1 MSEFHE
7 FLKISAVAQSLS
19 NANFATNPA
28 MIEFNK
34 ELAEKCIGEA
44 ETLAPAEKELLKFFC
59 GQLFDEIKRQKG
71 F

>member
-7 FLKISAVAQSLS
+7 FLKISAVAQALS

-34 ELAEKCIGEA
+34 ELAKKCIDEA
-44 ETLAPAEKELLKFFC
+44 EALVPAEKELLKFFC
-59 GQLFDEIKRQKG
+59 TQLFDEIKRQKG

>member
-1 MSEFHE
+1 MSEFHD
-7 FLKISAVAQSLS
+7 FLKISAVAQALS

-34 ELAEKCIGEA
+34 ELTKKCIDEA
-44 ETLAPAEKELLKFFC
+44 ETLAQKELLKFFC